1 MVSPWSHRRTW
12 AYGGRAGLK
21 FYKHQVSCSHAPRDR
36 AFRILNPK
44 RPGGLKN
51 SKSVPASLQ
60 KFELGFELG
69 LSWAS
74 QQLKFPQNRSLP
86 PCKKLSWDLRWA
98 SQHLRLTHNRSL
110 PPCKK
115 SELEFELVISAS
127 QASSKSLPPSL
138 QKLGGVRRR
147 LRRLGTCA

>member
-44 RPGGLKN
+44 RPGDLKN

-86 PCKKLSWDLRWA
+86 PCKNLSWDLSWASQQLKFPQSRSLPPCKKLSWDLRWA

-115 SELEFELVISAS
+115 VSW
-127 QASSKSLPPSL
+127 SLSW
-138 QKLGGVRRR
+138 
-147 LRRLGTCA
+147 

>member
-69 LSWAS
+69 LSWGSQQLKFPQNRSLPPCKNLSWDLSWAS

-115 SELEFELVISAS
+115 VSW
-127 QASSKSLPPSL
+127 SLSW
-138 QKLGGVRRR
+138 
-147 LRRLGTCA
+147 